1 MTTTVRPR
9 GALSLRA
16 GALSLRATGSSD
28 ESESGGTSDDDEP
41 SGSLPSASSVDNSD
55 EEGTSGAP
63 KRGQPKAVRR
73 AVARTTT
80 TTTKTVPTVAAAT
93 SARDDGAFGGGDQG
107 AGVGPREK
115 STATAAGKRS
125 SIAEG
130 LSAVASHRKVMVEEW
145 GLGELLEK
153 AEAAHATMSATG
165 RIADY
170 DAAFHARNELDA
182 AWARAAAAQ
191 PPVAPATAEA
201 TRDARDLGFHAEADV
216 EAWIEHRLRFENQM
230 VKKYQELA
238 LATEKVDALASELSE
253 STQRMRRAVSECAVD
268 TSSRSSRWT
277 ASSTACPSS
286 RWRRRRRDDDA

>member
-1 MTTTVRPR
+1 M
-9 GALSLRA
+9 A
-16 GALSLRATGSSD
+16 
-28 ESESGGTSDDDEP
+28 
-41 SGSLPSASSVDNSD
+41 
-55 EEGTSGAP
+55 
-63 KRGQPKAVRR
+63 K
-73 AVARTTT
+73 
-80 TTTKTVPTVAAAT
+80 
-93 SARDDGAFGGGDQG
+93 
-107 AGVGPREK
+107 
-115 STATAAGKRS
+115 
-125 SIAEG
+125 
-130 LSAVASHRKVMVEEW
+130 HRKVMVEEW

-191 PPVAPATAEA
+191 PPVAPATAEPTPA
-201 TRDARDLGFHAEADV
+201 TRVTWGFHAEADV

-268 TSSRSSRWT
+268 TSKQVFALDRELDRVSKGT
-277 ASSTACPSS
+277 APAAE
-286 RWRRRRRDDDA
+286 DDDA

>member
-1 MTTTVRPR
+1 
-9 GALSLRA
+9 
-16 GALSLRATGSSD
+16 
-28 ESESGGTSDDDEP
+28 
-41 SGSLPSASSVDNSD
+41 
-55 EEGTSGAP
+55 
-63 KRGQPKAVRR
+63 
-73 AVARTTT
+73 
-80 TTTKTVPTVAAAT
+80 
-93 SARDDGAFGGGDQG
+93 
-107 AGVGPREK
+107 
-115 STATAAGKRS
+115 
-125 SIAEG
+125 
-130 LSAVASHRKVMVEEW
+130 MVEEW

-191 PPVAPATAEA
+191 PPVAPATAEPTPA
-201 TRDARDLGFHAEADV
+201 TRVTLGFHAEADV

-268 TSSRSSRWT
+268 TSKQVFALDRELDRVSKGM
-277 ASSTACPSS
+277 APAAK
-286 RWRRRRRDDDA
+286 DDDA